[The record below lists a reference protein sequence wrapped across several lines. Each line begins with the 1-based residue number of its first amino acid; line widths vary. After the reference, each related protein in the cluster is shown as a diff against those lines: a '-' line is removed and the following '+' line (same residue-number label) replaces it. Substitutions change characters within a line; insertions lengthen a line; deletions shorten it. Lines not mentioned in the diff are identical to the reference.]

1 MKLFSLFFILST
13 LYYLFNR
20 KHLLSKAGDRVYKH
34 KYKLYLDILYFLS
47 DFFYLVWIVVMLFM
61 SFKLSL
67 LLILIV
73 FLRWFFLDPFKD
85 KQDMTYVILKILVLS
100 SILIS

>member
-20 KHLLSKAGDRVYKH
+20 KHLLSKVGDRIYKNRS
-34 KYKLYLDILYFLS
+34 KVYLDILYFLS
-47 DFFYLVWIVVMLFM
+47 DFLYLVWVVAMIFVN
-61 SFKLSL
+61 FKISI
-67 LLILIV
+67 LLIFII
-73 FLRWFFLDPFKD
+73 FLRWFLLDPFKD
-85 KQDMTYVILKILVLS
+85 KQDMTYIVLKLMVLF